1 MMVPL
6 LAVPP
11 ADAVV
16 GTLSLARS
24 LFAVIIDYTYVHT
37 NHNKLILLYGT
48 PYIYIYIVI
57 GSTGPSSQLPCRPS
71 DMSPGCRLCHT
82 ADIICAAGQ

>member
-48 PYIYIYIVI
+48 PYIYIYRNRIN
-57 GSTGPSSQLPCRPS
+57 GSKFTASMPPLRHVA
-71 DMSPGCRLCHT
+71 RLQ
-82 ADIICAAGQ
+82 ALSYG